1 MQHLEYH
8 CEIMDGDTRFTL
20 REVCEL
26 SGADERIVVAMV
38 REGLVES
45 VVGEGPELRVDGRD
59 LQRIRLAVRLQR
71 DLGVNLPGAALALD
85 LLEELQELR
94 RRLR

>member
-1 MQHLEYH
+1 MEHLEYT
-8 CEIMDGDTRFTL
+8 CEVIDSDSRYTL

-26 SGADERIVVAMV
+26 CGADERIVVAMI
-38 REGLVES
+38 REGIVDPA
-45 VVGEGPELRVDGRD
+45 GQGTELHVDGRA
-59 LQRIRLAVRLQR
+59 LSRIRVAVRLQR

-85 LLEELQELR
+85 LLDELETLR

>member
-1 MQHLEYH
+1 MEHLEYH
-8 CEIMDGDTRFTL
+8 CEIIDNEVRYTL

-26 SGADERIVVAMV
+26 CGADERIVVAMI
-38 REGLVES
+38 REGIVEPR
-45 VVGEGPELRVDGRD
+45 GEGDELRVDGSALR
-59 LQRIRLAVRLQR
+59 RIRVAVRLQR

-85 LLEELQELR
+85 LLEELESLR

>member
-8 CEIMDGDTRFTL
+8 CEIMDGDARYTL

-26 SGADERIVVAMV
+26 CGADERIVVAMV
-38 REGLVES
+38 REGIIEPAA
-45 VVGEGPELRVDGRD
+45 GRGRD
-59 LQRIRLAVRLQR
+59 LHLDGRGLQRLRMAVRLQR

-85 LLEELQELR
+85 LLEELESLR
-94 RRLR
+94 RRVR